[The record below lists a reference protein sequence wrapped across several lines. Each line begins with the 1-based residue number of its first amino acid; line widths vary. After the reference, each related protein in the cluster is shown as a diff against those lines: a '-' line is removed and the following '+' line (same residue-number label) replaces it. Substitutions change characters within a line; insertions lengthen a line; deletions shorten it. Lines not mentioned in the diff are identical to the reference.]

1 MLCNVFR
8 IIVDK
13 IDTDRNG
20 KVSDQELAEWVRKV
34 SKRYVYDDVD
44 RMWSYYDTDNDG
56 FVNLDEHKEIFGVV
70 DGKRVWIL
78 LNVM

>member
-1 MLCNVFR
+1 M
-8 IIVDK
+8 DK

-44 RMWSYYDTDNDG
+44 KTWSYYDTDNDG

-70 DGKRVWIL
+70 DGKRA
-78 LNVM
+78 